1 MDKNPVPH
9 SKMPVSPGILDCLLS
24 SRSSVRIRQGA
35 LWLEGIQQKLSPFFI
50 PKRGVKRFPLAGF
63 GRCDLDA
70 FLGHNL
76 DDLVHVIPARLAD
89 HDVTTEIAIR
99 RWRMNRT
106 GFH

>member
-1 MDKNPVPH
+1 MNLGFYNQ
-9 SKMPVSPGILDCLLS
+9 SLLS
-24 SRSSVRIRQGA
+24 SRSLVRIQQGA
-35 LWLEGIQQKLSPFFI
+35 LWLEGIQQTLSPFFI
-50 PKRGVKRFPLAGF
+50 AKRGVKRFPLAGF

-70 FLGHNL
+70 FLDHNL

-89 HDVTTEIAIR
+89 HDLTTEIAIR